1 MNRRKYP
8 RMPISNLCTITQ
20 KDSKREF
27 RGKMVNISA
36 NGFAFAIRDN
46 EFAHAKGMKISVA
59 ISNFALREC
68 SVLDGTIIRS
78 TDNHG
83 EYLVGCRMPEDNA
96 AILEYVNQ
104 NYDGE

>member
-1 MNRRKYP
+1 
-8 RMPISNLCTITQ
+8 
-20 KDSKREF
+20 
-27 RGKMVNISA
+27 
-36 NGFAFAIRDN
+36 
-46 EFAHAKGMKISVA
+46 MKISVA

-83 EYLVGCRMPEDNA
+83 EYIVGCRMPEDNA
-96 AILEYVNQ
+96 AILEYVKQ